1 MGIIVIVGY
10 KPRLGKEIELED
22 LMKTHHSILK
32 AENLV
37 TERDSIIARARDGTI
52 IEIFEWVSSEAM
64 QSAHEN
70 KKVLAMWERYENVCE
85 YVPISEVPE
94 SSELFSG
101 FEPLN

>member
-10 KPRLGKEIELED
+10 KPRLGKEIELEE

-52 IEIFEWVSSEAM
+52 IEIFEWISSEAM
-64 QSAHEN
+64 HSAHEN
-70 KKVLAMWERYENVCE
+70 KKVLAMWERYANVCE

-101 FEPLN
+101 FEPIN

>member
-1 MGIIVIVGY
+1 MSVIVIVGY
-10 KPRLGKEIELED
+10 KPKPGKEADLEQ
-22 LMKTHHSILK
+22 LMKSHHSILK

-37 TERDSIIARARDGTI
+37 TERDSIIARAKDGTI

-70 KKVLAMWERYENVCE
+70 KKVLAMWQQYEAVCK
-85 YVPISEVPE
+85 YVPIAKVPE

-101 FEPLN
+101 FIPLN

>member
-1 MGIIVIVGY
+1 MGIIVIVGN
-10 KPRLGKEIELED
+10 KPRLGKEIELEE
-22 LMKTHHSILK
+22 LMKTHNSILK

-70 KKVLAMWERYENVCE
+70 KNVLAMWEQYEKVCE

-101 FEPLN
+101 FMPLN

>member
-10 KPRLGKEIELED
+10 KPKPGRERDLEG
-22 LMKTHHSILK
+22 LMKTHYSILK
-32 AENLV
+32 GENLV
-37 TERDSIIARARDGTI
+37 TERDSVIARAKDGTI

-70 KKVLAMWERYENVCE
+70 ENVLAMWKQYENVCE
-85 YVPISEVPE
+85 YVPISKIPE

-101 FEPLN
+101 FTPLN